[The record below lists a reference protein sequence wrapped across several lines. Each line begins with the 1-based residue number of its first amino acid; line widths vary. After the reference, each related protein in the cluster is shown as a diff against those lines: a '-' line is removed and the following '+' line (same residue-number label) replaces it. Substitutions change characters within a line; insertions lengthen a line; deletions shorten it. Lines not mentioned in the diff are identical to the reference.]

1 MKQRLKHRIADIVI
15 FGGTGDLALRK
26 LFPALYE
33 MERTGRFDDE
43 TRIFGASRSEHSD
56 EEFRSKL
63 EEAGQKFIPK
73 GEFDAEIWKKFASR
87 IAYVQVSAGDEASFK
102 VLYEKLSDQPDRDRV
117 YYFSTSPSLFADMAF
132 NLKKVGLVTPNS
144 RVVLE
149 KPLGHDLESCREI
162 NGQIGEVFEENQIFR
177 IDHYLGKETVQ
188 NLMILRFANAMF
200 EPLWNSAHIDHVQIT
215 VGEEVGVEG
224 RWSYY
229 DDAGAM
235 RDMVQNHML
244 Q

>member
-73 GEFDAEIWKKFASR
+73 GEFDAEI
-87 IAYVQVSAGDEASFK
+87 
-102 VLYEKLSDQPDRDRV
+102 
-117 YYFSTSPSLFADMAF
+117 
-132 NLKKVGLVTPNS
+132 
-144 RVVLE
+144 
-149 KPLGHDLESCREI
+149 
-162 NGQIGEVFEENQIFR
+162 
-177 IDHYLGKETVQ
+177 
-188 NLMILRFANAMF
+188 
-200 EPLWNSAHIDHVQIT
+200 
-215 VGEEVGVEG
+215 
-224 RWSYY
+224 
-229 DDAGAM
+229 
-235 RDMVQNHML
+235 
-244 Q
+244 